1 MTELSQR
8 RCVPCEGGTPPLK
21 PAEVAKLK
29 KLLRSEWQVSNDGKA
44 IQATFTFKNYYHT
57 TAFVNA
63 IAWIAHREDHH
74 PDISFGYKTATVLYT
89 THAIGGL
96 SENDLICA
104 AKVDK
109 LLK

>member
-8 RCVPCEGGTPPLK
+8 RCVPCEGGTPPL
-21 PAEVAKLK
+21 PAAEAAELK
-29 KLLRSEWQVSNDGKA
+29 KLLRPEWQFINDGKA

-63 IAWIAHREDHH
+63 AAWIAHREDHH
-74 PDISFGYKTATVLYT
+74 PDINFGYKTAAITYW

-96 SENDLICA
+96 SENDFICA
-104 AKVDK
+104 AKVDL